1 MLHLIQHD
9 GKTIGAIDA
18 PESMGPLEWFARNTN
33 HSMAYALEHDG
44 YAVQAVDEID
54 CHNVA
59 DIIEAICA
67 RSGVTMTAVFVP
79 FSQSRNA
86 KPGADGKTW
95 RSLNWKVTIAR
106 NRHSLTTD
114 YAQGEAHAPAYK
126 AKMLGGGKASATY
139 TNRLRSAAIAQ
150 EIETGRVHVFG
161 DGPLVAYN
169 AMHDTRKPILA
180 PRLGDVMH
188 SLVRDSD
195 VLDLAGFEDWAANY
209 GYDTDSKSAEAIYRA
224 CIEIALQL
232 RAMLGDSL
240 LTELRTVAAYN

>member
-9 GKTIGAIDA
+9 GQTIGAHEA
-18 PESMGPLEWFARNTN
+18 HESLGALEWFARNV
-33 HSMAYALEHDG
+33 HGYSMAHALEHEG
-44 YAVQAVDEID
+44 YAVQTVDEID
-54 CHNVA
+54 CHSVA

-67 RSGVTMTAVFVP
+67 RAGATMTTVFVP

-106 NRHSLTTD
+106 NRQSLATD

-126 AKMLGGGKASATY
+126 RKSNLRPATY
-139 TNRLRSAAIAQ
+139 ANRLRSAAIAQ
-150 EIETGRVHVFG
+150 EIETGRTHEFG
-161 DGPLVAYN
+161 EG
-169 AMHDTRKPILA
+169 MMFGREGTRDTHKPIPA
-180 PRLGDVMH
+180 PRLGDVMQ

-195 VLDLAGFEDWAANY
+195 VLDAAGFEDWAANY
-209 GYDTDSKSAEAIYRA
+209 GYETDSRSAEATYRA
-224 CIEIALQL
+224 CMGIALQL